1 MTALMQ
7 YLLACNILDI
17 VTGFIKAYDQ
27 KNVSSKKMKHGAFS
41 KVSIWCVVLVT
52 VILSNY
58 FDTDFTGYILGYY
71 LIMEVVSILENVSF
85 FIPVPD
91 KIKNILNDDQVNKP
105 IEKPTKEET
114 VIVKEETVG
123 TVDPEILKFIEEEE
137 KKKDE

>member
-1 MTALMQ
+1 MSTLME

-41 KVSIWCVVLVT
+41 KVSMWSVVLVT

-91 KIKNILNDDQVNKP
+91 KIKNILNDEQV
-105 IEKPTKEET
+105 EKANKEET
-114 VIVKEETVG
+114 VTTVEETVT
-123 TVDPEILKFIEEEE
+123 TVDPEILNYIKGKE
-137 KKKDE
+137 KKDE

>member
-17 VTGFIKAYDQ
+17 VTGFLKAYDQ

-91 KIKNILNDDQVNKP
+91 KIKNILNDDQV
-105 IEKPTKEET
+105 EKTNKEET
-114 VIVKEETVG
+114 VTTVEETVT
-123 TVDPEILKFIEEEE
+123 TVDPEILNYIKEKE
-137 KKKDE
+137 KKNE

>member
-27 KNVSSKKMKHGAFS
+27 KDISSKKMKHGAFS
-41 KVSIWCVVLVT
+41 KVSMWCVVLVT
-52 VILSNY
+52 IILSNY
-58 FDTDFTGYILGYY
+58 FETDFTAYILGYY

-91 KIKNILNDDQVNKP
+91 KIKNILNNEQ
-105 IEKPTKEET
+105 IEKNNKNETVAIVEET
-114 VIVKEETVG
+114 AT
-123 TVDPEILKFIEEEE
+123 TVDPEIFKYIKE
-137 KKKDE
+137 KEKKDE

>member
-1 MTALMQ
+1 MTTLMQ

-27 KNVSSKKMKHGAFS
+27 KDISSKKMKHGALS
-41 KVSIWCVVLVT
+41 KVTIWCVVAVSI
-52 VILSNY
+52 ILSAY
-58 FDTDFTGYILGYY
+58 LDTDLTGYIVGYY
-71 LIMEVVSILENVSF
+71 LVMEMISILENVSV

-91 KIKNILNDDQVNKP
+91 KIKNILNDDQVEKP

-114 VIVKEETVG
+114 TTTVN
-123 TVDPEILKFIEEEE
+123 PEMLKFIEEE

>member
-1 MTALMQ
+1 MSTLMQ

-27 KNVSSKKMKHGAFS
+27 KDISSKKMKHGALA
-41 KVSIWCVVLVT
+41 KATIWCVVAVSI
-52 VILSNY
+52 ILSGY
-58 FDTDFTGYILGYY
+58 LDTDLTSYIVGYY
-71 LIMEVVSILENVSF
+71 LVMEMISILENVSV

-91 KIKNILNDDQVNKP
+91 KIKNILNDDQVEKP

-114 VIVKEETVG
+114 TTTVN
-123 TVDPEILKFIEEEE
+123 PEMLKFIEEE

>member
-1 MTALMQ
+1 MSTLMQ
-7 YLLACNILDI
+7 YLLACNVLDI
-17 VTGFIKAYDQ
+17 VTGFLKAYDQ

-41 KVSIWCVVLVT
+41 KVSIWCVILVT

-91 KIKNILNDDQVNKP
+91 KIKNILNDDQV
-105 IEKPTKEET
+105 EKTNKEET
-114 VIVKEETVG
+114 VTTVEETVT
-123 TVDPEILKFIEEEE
+123 TVDPEILNYIKEKE
-137 KKKDE
+137 KKNE

>member
-1 MTALMQ
+1 MPVLMQ

-27 KNVSSKKMKHGAFS
+27 KDISSKKMKHGAFS

-52 VILSNY
+52 LILSDY
-58 FDTDFTGYILGYY
+58 FETDFTAYILGYY

-91 KIKNILNDDQVNKP
+91 KIKSILNNDQ
-105 IEKPTKEET
+105 IEKTNKEET
-114 VIVKEETVG
+114 VTTVEETV
-123 TVDPEILKFIEEEE
+123 TTASPEILKFIEEEE

>member
-41 KVSIWCVVLVT
+41 KVSMWCVVAVSI
-52 VILSNY
+52 ILSAY
-58 FDTDFTGYILGYY
+58 LGTDLTGYIVGYY
-71 LIMEVVSILENVSF
+71 LVMEMISILENVSV

-91 KIKNILNDDQVNKP
+91 KIKNILNDEQV
-105 IEKPTKEET
+105 EKPKKEETVTTKEET
-114 VIVKEETVG
+114 VT
-123 TVDPEILKFIEEEE
+123 TVDPEIVNYIKE
-137 KKKDE
+137 KEKKDE

>member
-1 MTALMQ
+1 MSTLMQ

-41 KVSIWCVVLVT
+41 KVSMWCVVLVT
-52 VILSNY
+52 MILSNY

-91 KIKNILNDDQVNKP
+91 KIKNILNDDQ
-105 IEKPTKEET
+105 IEKTAKEET
-114 VIVKEETVG
+114 VTIKEETFAP
-123 TVDPEILKFIEEEE
+123 VDPEILKFIEEE
-137 KKKDE
+137 KKDE

>member
-1 MTALMQ
+1 MSTLMQ

-52 VILSNY
+52 MILSNY
-58 FDTDFTGYILGYY
+58 FETDFTVYVLGYY
-71 LIMEVVSILENVSF
+71 LIMEIVSILENVSF

-91 KIKNILNDDQVNKP
+91 KIRSILNNEQ
-105 IEKPTKEET
+105 IEKQNKEEKVTTIEET
-114 VIVKEETVG
+114 VT
-123 TVDPEILKFIEEEE
+123 TVDPEILNYIKE
-137 KKKDE
+137 KEKKDE